1 MPETL
6 RSDWG
11 AHDVLTL
18 TIDRPDRRNALD
30 PDLLSALAEALR
42 SSGERAGAVILRGAG
57 TEAFSSG
64 YDLSRLTGTIDDL
77 DADRH
82 IGDAA
87 AALRACPAPVIA
99 RLQGHCHGAAVDI
112 ALNCDL
118 RIAADDLRLSVPA
131 VSLGVVYRFQFV
143 ARLVQICGLARATDL
158 LLAMP
163 ELDAETA
170 QRWGLLTEV
179 VPAALL
185 DDRVQAIAEMLAA
198 APRPAIQG
206 TKASL
211 NLLERRAIA
220 GEDLLQAQQLRT
232 SAAASP
238 ERREAVTRRKQ
249 SMSRRSR
256 PEKK

>member
-1 MPETL
+1 
-6 RSDWG
+6 
-11 AHDVLTL
+11 
-18 TIDRPDRRNALD
+18 
-30 PDLLSALAEALR
+30 
-42 SSGERAGAVILRGAG
+42 
-57 TEAFSSG
+57 
-64 YDLSRLTGTIDDL
+64 
-77 DADRH
+77 
-82 IGDAA
+82 
-87 AALRACPAPVIA
+87 
-99 RLQGHCHGAAVDI
+99 
-112 ALNCDL
+112 
-118 RIAADDLRLSVPA
+118 
-131 VSLGVVYRFQFV
+131 
-143 ARLVQICGLARATDL
+143 
-158 LLAMP
+158 MP